1 MYVEDGE
8 LDMRFSTA
16 LEAAGDVAYSWDL
29 DGDRL
34 DWSGRLAAAE
44 FDFAS
49 DITTGRS
56 FANGIH
62 PEDLVQRQL
71 ALAELFDDEAA
82 FDCEYRL
89 RDAAGG
95 FVWVHERGQATR
107 DSVGRPLF
115 MLGVIR
121 GIGDRNAQQTR
132 LERVADLDGL
142 TAPFQQERRREAAA
156 QLIRAKQPTP
166 RPGRGPIVGID

>member
-1 MYVEDGE
+1 MSVSDDE
-8 LDMRFSTA
+8 LAIRFSTA

-29 DGDRL
+29 DADRL

-121 GIGDRNAQQTR
+121 GIGDRKAQQTR
-132 LERVADLDGL
+132 LERLGNL
-142 TAPFQQERRREAAA
+142 HRPRGPFKKNPLPQAGDQ
-156 QLIRAKQPTP
+156 INTPPPPPPTP
-166 RPGRGPIVGID
+166 PPLPPPP

>member
-49 DITTGRS
+49 ELTTGRS
-56 FANGIH
+56 FANRIH

-71 ALAELFDDEAA
+71 ALAEHFDDEAA

-95 FVWVHERGQATR
+95 VVL
-107 DSVGRPLF
+107 V
-115 MLGVIR
+115 
-121 GIGDRNAQQTR
+121 
-132 LERVADLDGL
+132 
-142 TAPFQQERRREAAA
+142 RE
-156 QLIRAKQPTP
+156 P
-166 RPGRGPIVGID
+166 RPGPRPPPLRPPLPLRRLPRLPAPRR

>member
-49 DITTGRS
+49 ELTTGRS
-56 FANGIH
+56 FANRIH

-71 ALAELFDDEAA
+71 ALAEHFDDEAA
-82 FDCEYRL
+82 FDCAYRL

-95 FVWVHERGQATR
+95 FFWWRDGGRATR
-107 DSVGRPLF
+107 GRRGRSLCMPR
-115 MLGVIR
+115 VIR
-121 GIGDRNAQQTR
+121 GARDSTG
-132 LERVADLDGL
+132 
-142 TAPFQQERRREAAA
+142 
-156 QLIRAKQPTP
+156 RAV
-166 RPGRGPIVGID
+166 RPAR

>member
-1 MYVEDGE
+1 MSVSDDE
-8 LDMRFSTA
+8 LAVRFSTA

-44 FDFAS
+44 FDFAAELA
-49 DITTGRS
+49 TGRS
-56 FANGIH
+56 FANRIH
-62 PEDLVQRQL
+62 PEDLVGRQL
-71 ALAELFDDEAA
+71 ALAEHFDDEAA

-121 GIGDRNAQQTR
+121 GIGIA
-132 LERVADLDGL
+132 
-142 TAPFQQERRREAAA
+142 RRSR
-156 QLIRAKQPTP
+156 
-166 RPGRGPIVGID
+166 RGSRGWRT